1 MRSFLFFNI
10 NINSYKFVSDFSGK
24 RHAVWL
30 VGSCFADQGLN
41 STLRELSPN
50 HWTTSKFPA
59 VTSLPLNY
67 TLDAADTFQYALNIL
82 KEIKEERKRERKILR
97 TLAAECWTGITQ
109 S

>member
-1 MRSFLFFNI
+1 M
-10 NINSYKFVSDFSGK
+10 
-24 RHAVWL
+24 WL

-67 TLDAADTFQYALNIL
+67 TLDAADTFQYALKFSFISKHFLIL
-82 KEIKEERKRERKILR
+82 QVTSFL
-97 TLAAECWTGITQ
+97 
-109 S
+109 SH